1 MDPKRKDFS
10 IYSNAD
16 IITPNFKELLQA
28 TNFPEDSENSDE
40 LVEKLSKAIA
50 RKYSFSNVIT
60 TRSSKGMAVISKNKS
75 VNLSSEAKEVFDV
88 SGAGDTVVA
97 YLSVELSKGKNII
110 DASKIANSAAGV
122 AVGKFGTAS
131 VKRQEIKKNFEVVDK
146 VSSLKEAKKLLKDFD
161 DKIIGFTNGCF
172 DLVHRGHIEFLKQAR
187 SQCDILILGLNSDS
201 SVQKLKGK
209 NRPIVPQNE
218 RAIILE
224 NLNFVDLII
233 IFYELTPIKLIE
245 GLKPDI
251 IFKGKDYK
259 INEVIGSELIRKW
272 NGKVKL
278 VPLIKGNSTS
288 NIVKRIKDGS

>member
-1 MDPKRKDFS
+1 M
-10 IYSNAD
+10 
-16 IITPNFKELLQA
+16 QA

-131 VKRQEIKKNFEVVDK
+131 VKRQEIKKNFEVVNK

-278 VPLIKGNSTS
+278 VPLIRGNSTS

>member
-1 MDPKRKDFS
+1 M
-10 IYSNAD
+10 
-16 IITPNFKELLQA
+16 QA

-97 YLSVELSKGKNII
+97 YLSVELSQGKNII

-131 VKRQEIKKNFEVVDK
+131 VKRQEIKNFEVADK
-146 VSSLKEAKKLLKDFD
+146 VSSLKEAKNLLKDFD

-172 DLVHRGHIEFLKQAR
+172 DLSIE
-187 SQCDILILGLNSDS
+187 DI
-201 SVQKLKGK
+201 
-209 NRPIVPQNE
+209 
-218 RAIILE
+218 
-224 NLNFVDLII
+224 
-233 IFYELTPIKLIE
+233 
-245 GLKPDI
+245 
-251 IFKGKDYK
+251 
-259 INEVIGSELIRKW
+259 
-272 NGKVKL
+272 
-278 VPLIKGNSTS
+278 
-288 NIVKRIKDGS
+288 

>member
-1 MDPKRKDFS
+1 
-10 IYSNAD
+10 
-16 IITPNFKELLQA
+16 
-28 TNFPEDSENSDE
+28 
-40 LVEKLSKAIA
+40 
-50 RKYSFSNVIT
+50 
-60 TRSSKGMAVISKNKS
+60 MAN
-75 VNLSSEAKEVFDV
+75 
-88 SGAGDTVVA
+88 
-97 YLSVELSKGKNII
+97 
-110 DASKIANSAAGV
+110 
-122 AVGKFGTAS
+122 
-131 VKRQEIKKNFEVVDK
+131 K

-251 IFKGKDYK
+251 IFKGKDYE
-259 INEVIGSELIRKW
+259 INEVIGSELIKKW

>member
-131 VKRQEIKKNFEVVDK
+131 VKRQEIKKNFKVVNK

-278 VPLIKGNSTS
+278 VPLIRGNSTS